1 MKYLLVKLV
10 ELMVVV
16 AIIGSISVLGLD
28 MFQDVSGGAKSNAAK
43 ANHNSVVQYIT
54 LELMRCEI
62 TKTVMEGHLI
72 CSEKTINSVKKAT
85 IKALQHFKNP

>member
-28 MFQDVSGGAKSNAAK
+28 MFQDVSGGA
-43 ANHNSVVQYIT
+43 
-54 LELMRCEI
+54 
-62 TKTVMEGHLI
+62 
-72 CSEKTINSVKKAT
+72 
-85 IKALQHFKNP
+85 